1 MRGAATLLVSGCLA
15 LMAAGAAAIA
25 VPVQYLPNVSLLATI
40 AAALVLGPGP
50 GLIVA
55 ALLGLSADVLTGTLL
70 GQQAMLRVIEFAIT
84 RMFASQLDLRQ
95 VLPLMVFAFCL
106 SLVDSALLV
115 TQSRF
120 FLNLGFQFG
129 EAWSAVIRAGVN
141 GLLAPWAGGAARG
154 LTRRLEEREARREMH
169 LDRGRS
175 VL

>member
-1 MRGAATLLVSGCLA
+1 MIGGCLA
-15 LMAAGAAAIA
+15 LIAAGALAIA
-25 VPVQYLPNVSLLATI
+25 IPVHYLPNVSLLATI

-70 GQQAMLRVIEFAIT
+70 GQQGMLRVIEFVVT
-84 RMFASQLDLRQ
+84 RVFASQLDLRQ
-95 VLPLMVFAFCL
+95 GLPLMVFATCL
-106 SLVDSALLV
+106 SLLDSALLV
-115 TQSRF
+115 AGSRF
-120 FLNLGFQFG
+120 FLNLGFQLS
-129 EAWSAVIRAGVN
+129 EVWAVLVRAGVN

-154 LTRRLEEREARREMH
+154 VTRRLEEREARREMH